1 MVILRTIA
9 EVVVQIPPGPF
20 LSVVQLRYWF
30 KLVLISWRTNPAAIH
45 LSDRKN
51 SDEIFDIAKSYI
63 SARPDALDKLKES
76 YLTKMLPHLALRVI
90 LQLHY

>member
-1 MVILRTIA
+1 LWSKVRGFHPHPVHFFLLYNYGIVLNSILA
-9 EVVVQIPPGPF
+9 SVGQI
-20 LSVVQLRYWF
+20 QQQY
-30 KLVLISWRTNPAAIH
+30 

>member
-1 MVILRTIA
+1 LYNYGIVLNSILA
-9 EVVVQIPPGPF
+9 SVGQI
-20 LSVVQLRYWF
+20 QQQY
-30 KLVLISWRTNPAAIH
+30 